1 MSTQFNFKR
10 EEKKYFLTPMQYE
23 ILRNAVQPYMQADEH
38 EKYTICNLYYDTDD
52 WQLIRTSIEK
62 PIYKEKLRVRSYG
75 VPAAGDSVFI
85 ELKKKY
91 KGTVYKRRITQPAEC
106 SGLALARP
114 KLLPNT
120 QIARE
125 IAWFQQQYHTRPKVF
140 IAYDR
145 TALAGI
151 EEPELRMT
159 FDTNLRWRQTDLDL
173 RLGDYGAPILP
184 DSDAILMEL
193 KLPGHCPVWLGHL
206 LSELGIFPVS
216 FSKYGSWYQS
226 NIANRNHIT
235 TLSKEALYSA

>member
-10 EEKKYFLTPMQYE
+10 EEKKYFLTPMQCE
-23 ILRNAVQPYMQADEH
+23 LLRNAVKPYMQSDEH

-75 VPAAGDSVFI
+75 VPTGRDSVFI

-91 KGTVYKRRITQPAEC
+91 KGTVYKRRITQPADC
-106 SGLALARP
+106 SGLVLERP

-145 TALAGI
+145 TALAGL

-173 RLGDYGAPILP
+173 RLGDYGTPIP
-184 DSDAILMEL
+184 M
-193 KLPGHCPVWLGHL
+193 P
-206 LSELGIFPVS
+206 F
-216 FSKYGSWYQS
+216 
-226 NIANRNHIT
+226 
-235 TLSKEALYSA
+235 